1 MKIISKIYVSVFGL
15 GFSSIGP
22 GTLGSLFTLLTWY
35 FSILYHP
42 YIFYILFL
50 LISISSYFFISNYLK
65 YVNADDPSEVIIDEY
80 IGQSIPLLFI
90 YNFNLIEVLIA
101 FFAFRFFDIFKI
113 YPVNKADNLK
123 GAWGVI
129 LDDVIAGLYA
139 LIFVLLFKVSE
150 TLV

>member
-1 MKIISKIYVSVFGL
+1 M
-15 GFSSIGP
+15 
-22 GTLGSLFTLLTWY
+22 
-35 FSILYHP
+35 
-42 YIFYILFL
+42 
-50 LISISSYFFISNYLK
+50 
-65 YVNADDPSEVIIDEY
+65 IIDEY

-150 TLV
+150 TLI

>member
-1 MKIISKIYVSVFGL
+1 M
-15 GFSSIGP
+15 
-22 GTLGSLFTLLTWY
+22 
-35 FSILYHP
+35 
-42 YIFYILFL
+42 
-50 LISISSYFFISNYLK
+50 ISISSYFFISNYLK
-65 YVNADDPSEVIIDEY
+65 DVNTEDPSEVIIDEY

-90 YNFNLIEVLIA
+90 YNFNFIEVLVA
-101 FFAFRFFDIFKI
+101 FFVFRFFDIFKI

-150 TLV
+150 TLI

>member
-1 MKIISKIYVSVFGL
+1 MKIISKIYVSIFGL
-15 GFSSIGP
+15 GFSSVGP
-22 GTLGSLFTLLTWY
+22 GTLGSLFTVLFWY
-35 FSILYHP
+35 FSILYNH

-50 LISISSYFFISNYLK
+50 MISISSYFFISNYLK
-65 YVNADDPSEVIIDEY
+65 DVNTDDPSEVIIDEY

-90 YNFNLIEVLIA
+90 YNFNFIEVLVA

-139 LIFVLLFKVSE
+139 LIFVLLFRVSE
-150 TLV
+150 AFI